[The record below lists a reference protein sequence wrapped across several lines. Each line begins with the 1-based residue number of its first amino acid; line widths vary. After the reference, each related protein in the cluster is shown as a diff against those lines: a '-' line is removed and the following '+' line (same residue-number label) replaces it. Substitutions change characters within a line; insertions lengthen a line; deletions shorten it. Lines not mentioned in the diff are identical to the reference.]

1 MNLLRKFSPIQTI
14 LLGFTLLSVAGA
26 LILMTPLASANG
38 SWQSF
43 LDALFMATSAVS
55 TTGLGVVSTVSY
67 YNLFGQLVMLLLVQ
81 IGGLGYM
88 TLIAFIIYLFGR
100 NLSMHGG
107 SLMQETIAA
116 PSRGEIRQFV
126 KRVILFT
133 ALFELIGAVA
143 LTLFWLQEF
152 PFSKALYYGV
162 FHSISAFC
170 TAGFALFDNGFMV
183 YRNDVAFNIIINILS
198 ISGAIGFF
206 VLGESHVILQ
216 KMWQRKPH
224 RLSVHSRLALTVLL
238 LIIVGGTAV
247 ILFAETATET
257 IKPKQSVMVAA
268 FQAITAASTTGFNTI
283 DIGAMSDTS
292 LSTIGALMF
301 IGSPAGGTGGG
312 IKSTTF
318 GVLMLWLWAFLRGRE
333 DVNVFDRQLPA
344 STLVQSVGIALT
356 AALWL
361 FVTTVILT
369 WTEDS
374 TFLPIMFESTSALG
388 TVGLSTGITPD
399 LSSVGKLIITA
410 SMIVGRVGPLAVA
423 TSLFG
428 TSTQTHYRYPTEE
441 IFVG

>member
-1 MNLLRKFSPIQTI
+1 M
-14 LLGFTLLSVAGA
+14 LLSVAGA
-26 LILMTPLASANG
+26 LVLMTPFASTRG
-38 SWQSF
+38 TWLSF

-55 TTGLGVVSTVSY
+55 TTGLGVVSIGSD
-67 YNLFGQLVMLLLVQ
+67 YNLFGQLVMLGLVQ

-133 ALFELIGAVA
+133 ALFELLGAIA

-152 PFSKALYYGV
+152 PFEQALYYGI

-170 TAGFALFDNGFMV
+170 TAGFALFDNGFMT
-183 YRNDVAFNIIINILS
+183 YRDNVAFNIIINVLS

-206 VLGESHVILQ
+206 VLGESQVVFRKIWH
-216 KMWQRKPH
+216 RKPH

-238 LIIVGGTAV
+238 LSIVGGTAV
-247 ILFAETATET
+247 ILIAETPPET
-257 IKPKQSVMVAA
+257 MKPKQSVMVAA

-292 LSTIGALMF
+292 LSAMGALMF

-333 DVNVFDRQLPA
+333 DVNVFDRQLPP
-344 STLVQSVGIALT
+344 STLVQSLGIALT

-361 FVTTVILT
+361 FITTVILT

-374 TFLPIMFESTSALG
+374 AFLPVMFESTSALG

-399 LSSVGKLIITA
+399 LSSTGKLIITL

-428 TSTQTHYRYPTEE
+428 TSTRTHYRYPTEE